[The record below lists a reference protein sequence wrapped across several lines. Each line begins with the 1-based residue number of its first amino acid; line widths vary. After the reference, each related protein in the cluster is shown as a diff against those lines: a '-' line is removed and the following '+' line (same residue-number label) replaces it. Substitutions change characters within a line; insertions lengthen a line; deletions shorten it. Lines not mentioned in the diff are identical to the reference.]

1 MIQLFLYLVLI
12 FIIMIILFIY
22 HGQMIYYRD
31 KKQKER
37 EQLLLQAKNAT
48 KPCFLNS
55 CDKTYVFKKSSDQ
68 L

>member
-1 MIQLFLYLVLI
+1 
-12 FIIMIILFIY
+12 MIILFIY